1 MSDHEQRASEVPLN
15 LLLALLALAAGAVAV
30 LVVTLLAVSTLG

>member
-1 MSDHEQRASEVPLN
+1 MTEEQASTGGIPLN
-15 LLLALLALAAGAVAV
+15 FLLALVALAAGAVAA